1 MQQSSLRPF
10 AAKGMRQTDKVP
22 FKREVDLVVFS
33 HLRWEFVTQRP
44 QHIIGRFAKD
54 RKVLFVEE
62 PIGYDSRCEGRAN
75 IVRVNQNLMV
85 LQPCINHYNMID
97 ELEPIVLEYMQRLDI
112 KQPNLWFYSA
122 AFHEMTERIP
132 HKGVIYDCMDELS
145 AFKGASKM
153 LIAQEK
159 ALLQKADVVFTGG
172 KSLYEAKQRLSK
184 NVYCYPSSVDQ
195 AHFEK
200 ALSAATVVPSDIAS
214 IQHPIVGYYGVIDE
228 RIDLKLLDQIA
239 QLRPDVSFVMIGPVV
254 KINERELPRRP
265 NLHYLGSKPYNELPA
280 YLKTFDIAMMP
291 FALNEATEFI
301 SPTKTLEYIAALKP
315 VISTPI
321 FDVKR
326 DYSKVLSIVS
336 NAPEFLTAIDHYLH
350 ENANDVIK
358 RKQEYECILQA
369 VSWDKTVA
377 AMKQNIEAAI
387 VGVSNHSVF
396 R

>member
-10 AAKGMRQTDKVP
+10 AAKGMRQTDKIP

-75 IVRVNQNLMV
+75 IVRINQNLTV

-112 KQPNLWFYSA
+112 KEPNLWFYSA
-122 AFHEMTERIP
+122 AFHEMTQRIP
-132 HKGVIYDCMDELS
+132 HRGVIYDCMDELS
-145 AFKGASKM
+145 AFKGASKT

-184 NVYCYPSSVDQ
+184 HVFCYPSSVDQ
-195 AHFEK
+195 GHFEK

-254 KINERELPRRP
+254 KINEHELPRRS
-265 NLHYLGSKPYNELPA
+265 NLHYLGSKPYNDLPA
-280 YLKTFDIAMMP
+280 YLKAFVIAMMP

-336 NAPEFLTAIDHYLH
+336 NAPEFLAAIDHYLH

-358 RKQEYECILQA
+358 RKQEYACILQA

-387 VGVSNHSVF
+387 VGVSNRSVF